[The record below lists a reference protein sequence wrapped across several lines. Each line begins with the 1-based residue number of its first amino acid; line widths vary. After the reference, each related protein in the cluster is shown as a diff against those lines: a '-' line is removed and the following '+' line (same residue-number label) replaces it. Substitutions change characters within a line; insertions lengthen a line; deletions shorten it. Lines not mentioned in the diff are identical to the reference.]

1 MMAEVLRVID
11 AKPALVPEAVET
23 LLASDD
29 GVVPTI
35 IKGAGA
41 GSLAAFSE
49 LIVDV
54 DALDPQADP
63 MEGWSPA
70 ELDLVYDQI
79 AFMAAQRDLLDHD
92 VRRHHHGGRHQ
103 VGALRCCN
111 QGDGAAVA
119 VPEEPH
125 RLVHPQ
131 GL

>member
-1 MMAEVLRVID
+1 MARTRTRPTPAPRSPTIVWHGMMAEVLRVID

-79 AFMAAQRDLLDHD
+79 AFMAAQRDLLHGVYV
-92 VRRHHHGGRHQ
+92 VR
-103 VGALRCCN
+103 ALR
-111 QGDGAAVA
+111 DA
-119 VPEEPH
+119 
-125 RLVHPQ
+125 
-131 GL
+131 GLPS